1 MKSRALALLPQLLL
15 AGLFGLAA
23 IAGALVATAVIF
35 PNSSGG
41 ISWVTRVGAGLIGP
55 ACGSS
60 SISGGAP
67 TCSGA
72 TPVATVS
79 WSSDVTCDSS
89 VAYLDVNGTNVG
101 SGSCSGS
108 YAWSGGSINTGYTYE
123 VWTNV
128 GGSRHSISTGSFTTP
143 ASCAP
148 TATLSALPS
157 TIDQGQS
164 STLTWGSVNA
174 TSCTSA
180 GGFSTGGATSG
191 SASTGALSSTAIY
204 QVTCDGLGGTS
215 APAFATVT
223 VLVPS
228 VSIGASPDRV
238 LAGATTTVTWN
249 AENVNSCTITRNGS
263 VWQNL
268 TADVNRDVVGT
279 TTDTITTQTS
289 YRITC
294 ANNAGASAAVATK
307 VANIVPGFE
316 EF

>member
-1 MKSRALALLPQLLL
+1 MRSHSFSTAFYLSILGA
-15 AGLFGLAA
+15 ALFGVSVAVLLFLQ
-23 IAGALVATAVIF
+23 AGSPVHAGV
-35 PNSSGG
+35 
-41 ISWVTRVGAGLIGP
+41 SWVTRAGAGLIGP

-60 SISGGAP
+60 GLSGGAP
-67 TCSGA
+67 TCAGA
-72 TPVATVS
+72 TPVATVT

-89 VAYLDVNGTNVG
+89 TAYLDVNGTNVG

-108 YAWSGGSINTGYTYE
+108 YAWSGGSVNTGYTYE

-128 GGSRHSISTGSFTTP
+128 SGSRHSISTGSFTTP

-174 TSCTSA
+174 TSCTA
-180 GGFSTGGATSG
+180 GGGFSTGGATSG
-191 SASTGALSSTAIY
+191 NASTGVLAQTSIY

-215 APAFATVT
+215 SPAFATVT
-223 VLVPS
+223 VRIPT
-228 VSIGASPDRV
+228 VSIGANPDRV
-238 LAGATTTVTWN
+238 LSGATTTVTWN
-249 AENVNSCTITRNGS
+249 ATNVNSCTITRNNS
-263 VWQNL
+263 AWQNL
-268 TADVNRDVVGT
+268 TADGSRTVTGT
-279 TTDTITTQTS
+279 TTDTITTQTT

-294 ANNAGASAAVATK
+294 ANNAGASAAVATQ
-307 VANIVPGFE
+307 VANVVPGFE